1 MKSDGYMIV
10 CFCVFTAEG
19 MSDEWPVLRR
29 RCVRRAGR
37 RAGGDALRRRR
48 NMKGGVFPKKRNE
61 IRRSA
66 KVREGRSEGAKRRE
80 RCLEVGNDK
89 KKVGNGI

>member
-1 MKSDGYMIV
+1 VAGAKAEVRAKSG
-10 CFCVFTAEG
+10 TK
-19 MSDEWPVLRR
+19 S
-29 RCVRRAGR
+29 
-37 RAGGDALRRRR
+37 GGDALRRRR

-80 RCLEVGNDK
+80 RCLEVGNGAK
-89 KKVGNGI
+89 RRGMISEGVLKESIIKRKIKYRSFGV

>member
-37 RAGGDALRRRR
+37 RAGVMR
-48 NMKGGVFPKKRNE
+48 
-61 IRRSA
+61 
-66 KVREGRSEGAKRRE
+66 
-80 RCLEVGNDK
+80 
-89 KKVGNGI
+89 